1 MVLRA
6 LMAWQRGEPR
16 VCRMVRVPSLQE
28 EDRRRQTR
36 ERERLIRERTGH
48 INRICPS
55 GDAGGVKGLLMR
67 QGIRDFEPLRRNW
80 RERVAELRTGDGR
93 EIPRA
98 LKAEIRRVPA
108 GGLQANANV
117 CSW

>member
-1 MVLRA
+1 M
-6 LMAWQRGEPR
+6 
-16 VCRMVRVPSLQE
+16 
-28 EDRRRQTR
+28 T
-36 ERERLIRERTGH
+36 
-48 INRICPS
+48 
-55 GDAGGVKGLLMR
+55 

-80 RERVAELRTGDGR
+80 RERVVELRTGDGR

-98 LKAEIRRVPA
+98 LKAEIERVPA